1 MILGW
6 NDKSTRL
13 ARTVGAALLA
23 VATLLGPRSAAA
35 LDEDPKPESK
45 SDGSLYLVPL
55 LAPKAPAIDGRL
67 NEEGWGNAA
76 GIERLHKVGAP
87 RENPSRATE
96 VYLTIDAEN
105 LYVAFR
111 CGEPF
116 PERRKRSAKGR
127 DLDGIGD
134 DDTVSVQ
141 LQPGDDA
148 RSPYY
153 EVTVTSTGAVALTQ
167 HGSKPKAWNAGG
179 IQAAVRDALGGWV
192 VEVRVPFKAL
202 GRGTPEA
209 GERWRANFVR
219 HIATVEPPE
228 LASWAPQPT
237 LDGRPA
243 EHFAEL
249 RFE

>member
-1 MILGW
+1 MGQ
-6 NDKSTRL
+6 R
-13 ARTVGAALLA
+13 R
-23 VATLLGPRSAAA
+23 RHR
-35 LDEDPKPESK
+35 
-45 SDGSLYLVPL
+45 
-55 LAPKAPAIDGRL
+55 APAQARCT
-67 NEEGWGNAA
+67 EG
-76 GIERLHKVGAP
+76 E
-87 RENPSRATE
+87 SF
-96 VYLTIDAEN
+96 
-105 LYVAFR
+105 AFR

-127 DLDGIGD
+127 DLDGIAA

-141 LQPGDDA
+141 LQPGEDA
-148 RSPYY
+148 KAPYY

-167 HGSKPKAWNAGG
+167 HGTKSKAWNAGG

-192 VEVRVPFKAL
+192 VEVRVPFKAM
-202 GRGTPEA
+202 GRSTPEA

-228 LASWAPQPT
+228 LATWAPQAT
-237 LDGRPA
+237 VEARQA

>member
-1 MILGW
+1 MMCGW
-6 NDKSTRL
+6 NDKSPRL
-13 ARTVGAALLA
+13 ARSLCVGLLA
-23 VATLLGPRSAAA
+23 IATLLGARPAAA
-35 LDEDPKPESK
+35 LDDDPKPEERT
-45 SDGSLYLVPL
+45 DGSLYLVPL
-55 LAPKAPAIDGRL
+55 LAPKAPTIDGRL

-76 GIERLHKVGAP
+76 GIVRLHKVGAP
-87 RENPSRATE
+87 KDTPSRATE
-96 VYLTIDAEN
+96 VYLTIDADN

-111 CGEPF
+111 CGEPY

-127 DLDGIGD
+127 DLDGIAD

-141 LQPGDDA
+141 LQPSDDA
-148 RSPYY
+148 KSPYY

-167 HGSKPKAWNAGG
+167 YGGKPKPWNAGG

-219 HIATVEPPE
+219 HIATVDPPE
-228 LASWAPQPT
+228 YASWAPQAT
-237 LDGRPA
+237 LDAHRA

>member
-6 NDKSTRL
+6 NDDSPRL
-13 ARTVGAALLA
+13 ARRLGAGLLA
-23 VATLLGPRSAAA
+23 IATLLVPRPAAA
-35 LDEDPKPESK
+35 LDEDPKPEEK

-76 GIERLHKVGAP
+76 GIVRLHKLGAP
-87 RENPSRATE
+87 KENPSRATE
-96 VYLTIDAEN
+96 VYLTIDADN

-127 DLDGIGD
+127 DLDGIAA

-141 LQPGDDA
+141 LQPGEDA
-148 RSPYY
+148 KAPYY

-167 HGSKPKAWNAGG
+167 HGTKSKAWNAGG

-192 VEVRVPFKAL
+192 VEVRVPFKAM
-202 GRGTPEA
+202 GRSTPEA

-228 LASWAPQPT
+228 LATWAPQAT
-237 LDGRPA
+237 VEARQA